1 MISNANKALESRN
14 LISEIVFDITYPWS
28 SNRGRG
34 RVPPGSESDGWMDGA
49 VDKRAQI

>member
-1 MISNANKALESRN
+1 MPCEAMAYTTS
-14 LISEIVFDITYPWS
+14 PWS